1 MTKSKTPVVENKTL
15 SFESIRDAAYNQAVS
30 TSAAQSTL
38 EQTARYVLEK
48 FPKVLTEKSDEL
60 NAELM
65 GGYLIR
71 FNEITPKQEY
81 ALVDGN
87 YINVA
92 ELAKRPKDVD
102 VLSVAYATSMSNYD
116 YRKIDNPEKKKIVG
130 SIRAAASTYVSNRVG
145 DLRKKLI
152 ELTTPKKETGKRAA
166 NKTLREHWE
175 VNFAKDDAKVTKA
188 KALGDPDANPVKF
201 RMAVEAFWSVINK

>member
-1 MTKSKTPVVENKTL
+1 MTKSKTPEVKDIQ
-15 SFESIRDAAYNQAVS
+15 SIKDAAYRQAVS
-30 TSAAQSTL
+30 TGAAQSSL

-60 NAELM
+60 NAELRE
-65 GGYLIR
+65 GYLIR
-71 FNEITPKQEY
+71 CDEITPKREY

-87 YINVA
+87 YINVS
-92 ELAKRPKDVD
+92 ELAKRPNATE
-102 VLSVAYATSMSNYD
+102 VLSVAFATSMSNYD
-116 YRKIDNPEKKKIVG
+116 YRKIDNSEKKKIVG
-130 SIRAAASTYVSNRVG
+130 DIRAAASTYVSNRIG

-152 ELTTPKKETGKRAA
+152 ELTTPKKEAKRSA

-175 VNFAKDDAKVTKA
+175 ANFVKDDAKVLKA
-188 KALGDPDANPVKF
+188 KTLGDPDANPVKF

>member
-1 MTKSKTPVVENKTL
+1 MTKSKTPEAKDIQ
-15 SFESIRDAAYNQAVS
+15 SIKDAAYRQAVS
-30 TSAAQSTL
+30 TGAAQSSL

-60 NAELM
+60 NAELRE
-65 GGYLIR
+65 GYLIR
-71 FNEITPKQEY
+71 CDEITPKREY

-87 YINVA
+87 YVNVS
-92 ELAKRPKDVD
+92 ELAKRPNATE

-130 SIRAAASTYVSNRVG
+130 EIRAAASTYVSNRIG

-175 VNFAKDDAKVTKA
+175 VNFAKDDAKVLKA
-188 KALGDPDANPVKF
+188 KTLGDPDADPVKF

>member
-1 MTKSKTPVVENKTL
+1 MTKSKTPAATDIQ
-15 SFESIRDAAYNQAVS
+15 SIRDAAYRQAVS
-30 TSAAQSTL
+30 TGAAQSSL
-38 EQTARYVLEK
+38 EQAARFVLEK

-60 NAELM
+60 NAELRE
-65 GGYLIR
+65 GYLIR
-71 FNEITPKQEY
+71 CDEITPKREY

-87 YINVA
+87 YVNVS
-92 ELAKRPKDVD
+92 ELAKRPNATE

-116 YRKIDNPEKKKIVG
+116 YRKIDNPEKKKLVG
-130 SIRAAASTYVSNRVG
+130 EIRAAASTYVSNRIG

-152 ELTTPKKETGKRAA
+152 ELTTPKKEVKRSA

-175 VNFAKDDAKVTKA
+175 ANFAKDDAKVLKA
-188 KALGDPDANPVKF
+188 KTLGDPDADPVKF

>member
-1 MTKSKTPVVENKTL
+1 MTKSKATDIQ
-15 SFESIRDAAYNQAVS
+15 SIRDAAYRQAVS
-30 TSAAQSTL
+30 TGAAQSSL
-38 EQTARYVLEK
+38 EQAARFVLEK

-60 NAELM
+60 NAELRE
-65 GGYLIR
+65 GYLIR
-71 FNEITPKQEY
+71 CDEITPKREY

-87 YINVA
+87 YINVS
-92 ELAKRPKDVD
+92 ELAKRPNATE

-130 SIRAAASTYVSNRVG
+130 DIRAAASTYVSNRIG

-175 VNFAKDDAKVTKA
+175 VNFAKDDAKVLKA
-188 KALGDPDANPVKF
+188 KTLGDPDADPVKF

>member
-1 MTKSKTPVVENKTL
+1 MTKSKTPEVKDIQ
-15 SFESIRDAAYNQAVS
+15 SIRDAAYRQAVS
-30 TSAAQSTL
+30 TGAAQSSL
-38 EQTARYVLEK
+38 EQTARFVLDK

-60 NAELM
+60 NAELRE
-65 GGYLIR
+65 GYLVR
-71 FNEITPKQEY
+71 FDEITPKREY

-87 YINVA
+87 YVNVS
-92 ELAKRPKDVD
+92 ELAKRPATVE
-102 VLSVAYATSMSNYD
+102 VLSVAYATSLSNYD

-130 SIRAAASTYVSNRVG
+130 EIRAAASTYVSNRIG

-175 VNFAKDDAKVTKA
+175 ANFAKDDGKVVKA
-188 KALGDPDANPVKF
+188 KTLGDPDADPVKF
-201 RMAVEAFWSVINK
+201 RMAVQAFWSAINKK

>member
-1 MTKSKTPVVENKTL
+1 MTKSKTPEVKDIQ
-15 SFESIRDAAYNQAVS
+15 SIKDAAYRQAVS
-30 TSAAQSTL
+30 TGAAQSSL

-60 NAELM
+60 NAELRE
-65 GGYLIR
+65 GYLIR
-71 FNEITPKQEY
+71 CDEITPKREY

-87 YINVA
+87 YINVS
-92 ELAKRPKDVD
+92 ELAKRPNATE

-130 SIRAAASTYVSNRVG
+130 GIRADASTYVSNRIS

-175 VNFAKDDAKVTKA
+175 ANFVKDDAKVTKA

-201 RMAVEAFWSVINK
+201 RMAVEAFWAVINK